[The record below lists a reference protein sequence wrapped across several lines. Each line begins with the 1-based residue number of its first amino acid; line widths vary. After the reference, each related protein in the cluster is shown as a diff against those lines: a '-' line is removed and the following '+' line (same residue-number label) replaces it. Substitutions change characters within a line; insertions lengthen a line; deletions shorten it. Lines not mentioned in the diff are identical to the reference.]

1 MDVLLRLAVLVSL
14 GLVEGLDDV
23 DDGELLWL
31 DEAED
36 EGSADVDDGA
46 LL

>member
-1 MDVLLRLAVLVSL
+1 MLLRLAVLVAL
-14 GLVEGLDDV
+14 GLVEGLAEV

-36 EGSADVDDGA
+36 EGSADVDDGE